1 MSEDNQ
7 KLSVTPNNQNFAC
20 LSFFE
25 GKDDNGKNLTYIRV
39 GGVFDTLEKASEHAK
54 NINSVDNAHN
64 VFVGEMGRWLPFDTS
79 SSGNYVEEVEYAN
92 DQLNELMKGYR
103 ENQEKSKLFHEHRKN
118 EKMMENINDNI
129 KNQEKNKEEITKKI
143 SKAKSIDEVKTLTAS
158 LDNIDEQMKRF
169 EERLKELNETQS
181 KLTEKLG
188 SEVSNTT
195 E

>member
-7 KLSVTPNNQNFAC
+7 RLSVTPSNQNFAC

-25 GKDDNGKNLTYIRV
+25 GKDDNGNNLTYIRI

-92 DQLNELMKGYR
+92 DQLNALMKGYR
-103 ENQEKSKLFHEHRKN
+103 ENQEKSRLFHEHRKN
-118 EKMMENINDNI
+118 EKMMDNINDNI
-129 KNQEKNKEEITKKI
+129 ANQEKNKEEITNKL

-158 LDNIDEQMKRF
+158 LDNIDTQLKRL
-169 EERLKELNETQS
+169 EERLKDLNDSQT
-181 KLTEKLG
+181 KLVEQMG
-188 SEVSNTT
+188 DSSEIPK